1 MTRIIG
7 GTAGGRR
14 LEVPSGRETRP
25 TSDRVREAI
34 FSVLESRDVLDGVA
48 VLDAYAGSG
57 ALGLEA
63 ASRGAASVVCVESHR
78 PTARL
83 IERNA
88 KSLGLPV
95 DVVAATV
102 ADFAGRETRR
112 FGLILADPPYPM
124 TEPVLAADLASLAGV
139 AEPGALLVV
148 ERSSRSP
155 EPTWPAGVEVEVGR
169 RYGETTVWL
178 AWAAYVNEVLG

>member
-1 MTRIIG
+1 
-7 GTAGGRR
+7 
-14 LEVPSGRETRP
+14 
-25 TSDRVREAI
+25 
-34 FSVLESRDVLDGVA
+34 
-48 VLDAYAGSG
+48 
-57 ALGLEA
+57 
-63 ASRGAASVVCVESHR
+63 VVCVESHR

-95 DVVAATV
+95 DVVGG
-102 ADFAGRETRR
+102 DGGGLRGGRESRR

-124 TEPVLAADLASLAGV
+124 PEPVLAADLASLAGV

>member
-25 TSDRVREAI
+25 TSDRVREAM

-63 ASRGAASVVCVESHR
+63 ASRGAARVVCVEAHR
-78 PTARL
+78 PTAPPRL

-102 ADFAGRETRR
+102 ADFAGRESRR

-124 TEPVLAADLASLAGV
+124 PEPVLAADLASLAGV

-155 EPTWPAGVEVEVGR
+155 EPSGPQGRGRGWPPLRRDDRVAGVGGIR
-169 RYGETTVWL
+169 Q
-178 AWAAYVNEVLG
+178 